1 MSKKRHGH
9 HGGAW
14 KVAYADFVTA
24 MMALFMVL
32 WLISEDQKL
41 KEAIQ
46 DTFRAPLFSATKD
59 SSGLLPNKDS
69 QMVKPSQGNI
79 GSASVVELDV
89 LRKLAADLVKM
100 LQSNPESP
108 DDNPVK
114 LEMTPEGLRISV
126 FDRTQRPVFESGS
139 AAFTPYGGWVFSTL
153 AWEVTRF
160 TNSFN
165 IELEG
170 HTEQGLAPKS
180 EQYTQWEL
188 STDRANSAR
197 RKLLEHQVA
206 PAQIR
211 KVAGFADTLP
221 LPDISPKDES
231 NRRVS
236 VLLKLKSGNRP

>member
-1 MSKKRHGH
+1 MKKKRHGH

-32 WLISEDQKL
+32 WLTSQDEKI
-41 KEAIQ
+41 KEAIARS
-46 DTFRAPLFSATKD
+46 FLHPFSAVTKD
-59 SSGLLPNKDS
+59 SAGLIENKEPL
-69 QMVKPSQGNI
+69 MVKSSQGNFD
-79 GSASVVELDV
+79 SASAVELDV
-89 LRKLAADLVKM
+89 LRRLSAGLAKM
-100 LQSNPESP
+100 LQSNPEIP
-108 DDNPVK
+108 DDIPVK
-114 LEMTPEGLRISV
+114 LEMTPEGMRISV
-126 FDRTQRPVFESGS
+126 FDRSQRPVFESGS
-139 AAFTPYGGWVFSTL
+139 AAFTPYGSWVFSTL